1 MQLHI
6 MHVVSSQ
13 RLCVSIQEWSSTE
26 MAVGFLLVGVIWTF
40 NQYLI
45 SSGMLTRALS
55 NDVDPEEGDDDDST
69 TEQRLA
75 LTYGAIYGSTER
87 YTESES
93 TRTWLWLI
101 FALLLNVVCFR
112 IELLLLEDVMGSN

>member
-1 MQLHI
+1 
-6 MHVVSSQ
+6 
-13 RLCVSIQEWSSTE
+13 
-26 MAVGFLLVGVIWTF
+26 MAVGFLLVGTIWTF

-45 SSGMLTRALS
+45 SSGMLARALS
-55 NDVDPEEGDDDDST
+55 NYVDPEEGDEDDST

-75 LTYGAIYGSTER
+75 LTYEEIYGPAER
-87 YTESES
+87 YAESES

-112 IELLLLEDVMGSN
+112 IEFLLFEDVMRSN